1 MSEKWTYV
9 TRDNVQGGTLLGTS
23 HYVLIEGRLLPIG
36 LSSSRYWEK
45 KYSDRAN
52 LIAAAPEMYEA
63 LEKVLYEVS
72 RTISPELREE
82 IETTLRKT
90 RGEK

>member
-9 TRDNVQGGTLLGTS
+9 TCDNGQDGSLFSTS
-23 HYVLIEGRLLPIG
+23 HYVLIEGRLLLIG
-36 LSSSRYWEK
+36 SSSSKYWEK
-45 KYSDRAN
+45 KHSDRAS

-82 IETTLRKT
+82 IETTLRKA

>member
-1 MSEKWTYV
+1 MSKKWEYV
-9 TRDNVQGGTLLGTS
+9 TCDNVQGGTLFSTS
-23 HYVLIEGRLLPIG
+23 HYVLMGGRLLLIG

-45 KYSDRAN
+45 KHSGRAK

-82 IETTLRKT
+82 IETTLRKA